1 MRMKRVAATVASAV
15 MMAGIA
21 IPAFAVTVPAGG
33 GTWSYGTTGN
43 GTSVYSNYHHPS
55 VFHKAS
61 TINYWGEHSCSQ
73 ASARYWARTSQRANP
88 DWGAVDHSYW
98 GKGGC

>member
-61 TINYWGEHSCSQ
+61 TINYWGERSYSHSK
-73 ASARYWARTSQRANP
+73 RTLL
-88 DWGAVDHSYW
+88 GAHFAACES
-98 GKGGC
+98 